1 MEEGG
6 RMAFQ
11 GGFIFRRLALV
22 GTVQKYNGWL
32 RLLTTGQSWRPFE
45 VVSSCNRHGPAA
57 GPAR

>member
-1 MEEGG
+1 MKEGS

-11 GGFIFRRLALV
+11 GGFICRPVALV
-22 GTVQKYNGWL
+22 GTVQKDNGRL
-32 RLLTTGQSWRPFE
+32 RMLTAGQSWRPFD

>member
-1 MEEGG
+1 
-6 RMAFQ
+6 MAFQ